1 MKRKALL
8 ITAILLLLLG
18 AVGAWVAT
26 NTVSETRKI
35 WQNDALAQEMM
46 QGRLFA
52 VQKFLA
58 KQAPALPQQSWRR
71 WQSAAKEAGNTAAPV
86 LLWVKMSTAPAQKIT
101 TNCSTGWPQATML
114 CCPCRM
120 RKAVLMPL
128 LRLTQATKTA

>member
-58 KQAPALPQQSWRR
+58 K
-71 WQSAAKEAGNTAAPV
+71 
-86 LLWVKMSTAPAQKIT
+86 
-101 TNCSTGWPQATML
+101 
-114 CCPCRM
+114 
-120 RKAVLMPL
+120 
-128 LRLTQATKTA
+128 